1 MSNFAERLRHRR
13 NNLGMTQEDLAAR
26 SGFSVSSITAWERG
40 INPPTMQNLARLS
53 EALSCNPGWLMMGVT
68 GTSPDANSP
77 ATTASEPS
85 RGYGADRPV
94 SPPWIRDLVERL
106 SAMDAGL
113 RERAI
118 RQFHLTLDLLMS
130 AGIERR
136 VRYHPSDHGS
146 GLDPETDTDPELAET
161 LRAGV
166 MTANQLA
173 AAQAAGRDEAP
184 MSGRSEPRPKSGPGI
199 SRQSAPAKPN
209 PMKTS

>member
-1 MSNFAERLRHRR
+1 
-13 NNLGMTQEDLAAR
+13 MTQEDLAAR

-40 INPPTMQNLARLS
+40 VNPPTMQNLARLA
-53 EALSCNPGWLMMGVT
+53 EALTCNPGWLMMGVT
-68 GTSPDANSP
+68 GSSPDAGSPP
-77 ATTASEPS
+77 ATISETP
-85 RGYGADRPV
+85 RAYGADRPV

-130 AGIERR
+130 AGMERR
-136 VRYHPSDHGS
+136 VRYHPSDTGS
-146 GLDPETDTDPELAET
+146 VDDPSIDNDPELVET

-166 MTANQLA
+166 RMANQLA
-173 AAQAAGRDEAP
+173 ADRVAGRDEGS
-184 MSGRSEPRPKSGPGI
+184 MSGKPAPGPKSGPSI
-199 SRQSAPAKPN
+199 SRQSGPAKPA